1 MLEGSVLFTEQ
12 HFELFESLTC
22 APVTIFQNGVLNKS
36 QSLRN
41 NRILTGVGLGE
52 VEWDVFSESEE
63 ML

>member
-22 APVTIFQNGVLNKS
+22 APVTIFQNGILNKS

-41 NRILTGVGLGE
+41 RILTGVGLAE
-52 VEWDVFSESEE
+52 MEWDVFSEAEE